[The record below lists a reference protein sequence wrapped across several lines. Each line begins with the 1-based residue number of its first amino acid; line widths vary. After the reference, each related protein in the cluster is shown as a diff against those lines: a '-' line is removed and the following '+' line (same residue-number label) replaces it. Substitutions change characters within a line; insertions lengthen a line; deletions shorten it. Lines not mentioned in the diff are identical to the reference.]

1 MLKLTRDFIS
11 IRRLPFS
18 DKYPTILTH
27 YILDSIVPILIN
39 IVIASM
45 LVKPKPEKRKFNL
58 PKMVHFF
65 QSVALTFIAISG
77 LSIEMI
83 DATVKAFISPVT
95 LHILGALKHHFFDR
109 GDKLK
114 VMLGR

>member
-1 MLKLTRDFIS
+1 MLKLTLDFIS

-45 LVKPKPEKRKFNL
+45 LVKPEPDKRKFNL
-58 PKMVHFF
+58 PKMVHF
-65 QSVALTFIAISG
+65 SISY
-77 LSIEMI
+77 I
-83 DATVKAFISPVT
+83 DLYRYIRF
-95 LHILGALKHHFFDR
+95 KHRD
-109 GDKLK
+109 D
-114 VMLGR
+114 

>member
-1 MLKLTRDFIS
+1 MLKILSNNRENHILKNRIDFLHSRMLKLTLDFIS

-45 LVKPKPEKRKFNL
+45 LVKPEPDKRKFNL
-58 PKMVHFF
+58 PKMVHF
-65 QSVALTFIAISG
+65 SISY
-77 LSIEMI
+77 I
-83 DATVKAFISPVT
+83 DLYRYIRF
-95 LHILGALKHHFFDR
+95 KHRD
-109 GDKLK
+109 D
-114 VMLGR
+114 